1 MAVAA
6 IKPRDENPP
15 PHCILHVLK
24 LEMHKIW
31 FYEESG
37 SNVWSK

>member
-6 IKPRDENPP
+6 IKPRDENTPY
-15 PHCILHVLK
+15 CILHVLK
-24 LEMHKIW
+24 LEMHKMW